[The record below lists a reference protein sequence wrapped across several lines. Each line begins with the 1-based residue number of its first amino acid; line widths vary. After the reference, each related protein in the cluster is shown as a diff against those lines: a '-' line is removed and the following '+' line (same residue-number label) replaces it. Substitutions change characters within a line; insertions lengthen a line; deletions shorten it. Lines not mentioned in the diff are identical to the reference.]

1 MIYCDFNAT
10 APCRQPVIDA
20 MLPFFREEFGNPAS
34 RHGFGLRAL
43 EAVEQ
48 AAAQVARRI
57 GAEVD
62 ELVFTSGAT
71 ESNNT
76 VLQGAG
82 RRGLL
87 ISRHEHASIYRPAR
101 SLGARLTDPAE
112 LEEALKGGARLV
124 AFNLACHETGEL
136 LTGVPELA
144 RRIHAAGA
152 LFHLDAT
159 QAAGKI
165 PVDVRE
171 LDCDFLSFSAHKL
184 GGPKGVGALYIRSGV
199 ELPPL
204 IDGGGQQRGRRSG
217 TLNVPGIV
225 GFGAAA
231 RLADPARFS
240 SCARDRFEELLAAS
254 GLPFELIATDRPRL
268 PGTSLVSLPG
278 EDAGKLVDA
287 LYAAGVA
294 ASAGSACSGRGSEP
308 SRLLLDLGYPA
319 LTAAG
324 AVRFSF
330 GAESSI
336 AEAEEAA
343 AVFIRIIQAT
353 NRKGVVDVN
362 AYR

>member
-1 MIYCDFNAT
+1 M
-10 APCRQPVIDA
+10 
-20 MLPFFREEFGNPAS
+20 
-34 RHGFGLRAL
+34 
-43 EAVEQ
+43 
-48 AAAQVARRI
+48 
-57 GAEVD
+57 
-62 ELVFTSGAT
+62 
-71 ESNNT
+71 
-76 VLQGAG
+76 QGPHSIC
-82 RRGLL
+82 LL
-87 ISRHEHASIYRPAR
+87 N
-101 SLGARLTDPAE
+101 D
-112 LEEALKGGARLV
+112 
-124 AFNLACHETGEL
+124 
-136 LTGVPELA
+136 
-144 RRIHAAGA
+144 
-152 LFHLDAT
+152 
-159 QAAGKI
+159 
-165 PVDVRE
+165 
-171 LDCDFLSFSAHKL
+171 SF
-184 GGPKGVGALYIRSGV
+184 
-199 ELPPL
+199 PPL

-336 AEAEEAA
+336 AEAEDAA
-343 AVFIRIIQAT
+343 AAFIRIIQAT

>member
-112 LEEALKGGARLV
+112 LEEALKDGARLV

-136 LTGVPELA
+136 LAGVPELA

-254 GLPFELIATDRPRL
+254 GLPFELIATDRP
-268 PGTSLVSLPG
+268 
-278 EDAGKLVDA
+278 
-287 LYAAGVA
+287 
-294 ASAGSACSGRGSEP
+294 P
-308 SRLLLDLGYPA
+308 SPA
-319 LTAAG
+319 LRWFHCPERMPGNWWTRSTPPESRPRRAAP
-324 AVRFSF
+324 VP
-330 GAESSI
+330 
-336 AEAEEAA
+336 AA
-343 AVFIRIIQAT
+343 ARSRRGFCWTSDIR
-353 NRKGVVDVN
+353 R
-362 AYR
+362 

>member
-34 RHGFGLRAL
+34 RHGLGLRAL
-43 EAVEQ
+43 EAVEL
-48 AAAQVARRI
+48 AAAEVARRI
-57 GAEVD
+57 GAEPA

-71 ESNNT
+71 ESNNM
-76 VLQGAG
+76 VIAGVG
-82 RRGLL
+82 RRGIL
-87 ISRHEHASIYRPAR
+87 ISRREHASVYRPAV
-101 SLGARLTDPAE
+101 SLGARLIDPAE
-112 LEEALKGGARLV
+112 LEEALRGGAELV
-124 AFNLACHETGEL
+124 AFSLACHETGEL
-136 LTGVPELA
+136 LAGVPELA
-144 RRIHAAGA
+144 RRVHAAGA
-152 LFHLDAT
+152 LLHLDAA
-159 QAAGKI
+159 QAVGKI

-217 TLNVPGIV
+217 TLNVPGIA
-225 GFGAAA
+225 GFGVAA
-231 RLADPARFS
+231 RLADPAAFS
-240 SCARDRFEELLAAS
+240 ACARDRFEKLLAAS
-254 GLPFELIATDRPRL
+254 GLPFELIAADRPRL
-268 PGTSLVSLPG
+268 PGTSLVALPG

-287 LYAAGVA
+287 LSAAGVA
-294 ASAGSACSGRGSEP
+294 ASSGSACSSRSSEP
-308 SRLLLDLGYPA
+308 SRLLLDLGYPV

-330 GAESSI
+330 GAESSV

-343 AVFIRIIQAT
+343 AILIRIIQAT

>member
-112 LEEALKGGARLV
+112 LEEALEGGARLV

-136 LTGVPELA
+136 LAGVPELA

-165 PVDVRE
+165 PVD
-171 LDCDFLSFSAHKL
+171 DPAAFSA
-184 GGPKGVGALYIRSGV
+184 
-199 ELPPL
+199 
-204 IDGGGQQRGRRSG
+204 
-217 TLNVPGIV
+217 
-225 GFGAAA
+225 
-231 RLADPARFS
+231 
-240 SCARDRFEELLAAS
+240 CARDRFEELLAAS

-294 ASAGSACSGRGSEP
+294 ASAGSACSSRGSEP